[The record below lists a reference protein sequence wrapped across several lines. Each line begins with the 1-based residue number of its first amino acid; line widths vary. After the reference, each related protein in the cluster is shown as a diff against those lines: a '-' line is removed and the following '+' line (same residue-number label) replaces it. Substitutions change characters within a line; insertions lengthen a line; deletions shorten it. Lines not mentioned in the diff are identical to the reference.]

1 MRKNDLRIYL
11 IFAIIIFFLFPIISG
26 TDSYFL
32 VVMIF
37 VGIKILVTLGLTILL
52 GFAGQL
58 CLAQAAFYGIGAYS
72 TGVLSAKYGISP
84 WISVVFALF
93 LAGLFAF
100 IIGLPALK
108 LKGHYLAMATLG
120 FGMIINVIFKEWG
133 SHTGGPSGLVNIPR
147 LSFGSF
153 VLETDFS
160 YYLLVWIIVFLAIA
174 FLLNIANSRIGRA
187 LLALKSKEDAARSM
201 GIPVERYKIT
211 VFIFSGVIAAL
222 GGTLY
227 SHYVT
232 VISPECFDVFNS
244 IVFVTMVVA
253 GGATNIYGA
262 VVGTFLFVVLPE
274 FLQAFEDYS
283 VIIYG
288 FVLLIVLMFMP
299 QGIVGTLGSL
309 LNSIEI
315 RIQNL
320 VKGRRNAKIFTRG
333 K

>member
-1 MRKNDLRIYL
+1 MRKNDLGIYL

-26 TDSYFL
+26 ADSYFL

-52 GFAGQL
+52 GFTGQL

-72 TGVLSAKYGISP
+72 TGVLSAKFGINP

-100 IIGLPALK
+100 IIGLPALR

-120 FGMIINVIFKEWG
+120 FGMIINIIFKEWG
-133 SHTGGPSGLVNIPR
+133 SLTGGPSGLVNIPR

-153 VLETDFS
+153 VLGTDFS
-160 YYLLVWIIVFLAIA
+160 YYLFVWLGVNTLSGI
-174 FLLNIANSRIGRA
+174 LLNIANSRIGRA
-187 LLALKSKEDAARSM
+187 LLAVKSKEDAARAM

-211 VFIFSGVIAAL
+211 VFVFSGVIAAL

-309 LNSIEI
+309 LKSKEI

-320 VKGRRNAKIFTRG
+320 VKGR
-333 K
+333 

>member
-1 MRKNDLRIYL
+1 MRKNDLGIYL

-72 TGVLSAKYGISP
+72 TGILSVKYGINP

-93 LAGLFAF
+93 LAGLFAL
-100 IIGLPALK
+100 IIGLPALR

-133 SHTGGPSGLVNIPR
+133 SLTGGPSGLVNIPR

-160 YYLLVWIIVFLAIA
+160 YYLFVWIIVFLAIA

-187 LLALKSKEDAARSM
+187 LLALKGKEDAARAM

-244 IVFVTMVVA
+244 IIFVTMVVA

-288 FVLLIVLMFMP
+288 FVLLFVIMFMP
-299 QGIVGTLGSL
+299 QGIAGTLGSF
-309 LNSIEI
+309 LNFIEI

-320 VKGRRNAKIFTRG
+320 VKGRKNAKIFTRG

>member
-1 MRKNDLRIYL
+1 MRKSDLEIYL

-26 TDSYFL
+26 IDSYFL

-72 TGVLSAKYGISP
+72 TGILSVRYGINP

-93 LAGLFAF
+93 LASLFAL
-100 IIGLPALK
+100 IIGLPALR

-133 SHTGGPSGLVNIPR
+133 SLTGGPSGLVNIPR

-160 YYLLVWIIVFLAIA
+160 YYLFVWIIVFLAIA

-187 LLALKSKEDAARSM
+187 LLALKSKEDAAKAM

-244 IVFVTMVVA
+244 IIFVTMVVA

-262 VVGTFLFVVLPE
+262 VAGTFLFVVLPE

-288 FVLLIVLMFMP
+288 FVLLFVIMFMP

-320 VKGRRNAKIFTRG
+320 VKGRKNAKIFTRG